1 MFLFLNLQK
10 YGKIWIGVR
19 IMAKIISPLRCNLL
33 ASDKSHWFLF
43 YSIYINIYAARGTPS
58 GIVKLLN
65 FSKYF
70 VTY

>member
-10 YGKIWIGVR
+10 YGKIRIGVR

-43 YSIYINIYAARGTPS
+43 YEGVPKGT
-58 GIVKLLN
+58 LFFL
-65 FSKYF
+65 
-70 VTY
+70 